1 MGKTRKVRRL
11 KRMRGGNSGTTLKR
25 IGINKITTLPK
36 LAFATNTTTLNTS
49 PKIEVEI
56 QTNPANQEYNVTPFS
71 EPPRIAKISSSPT
84 PSRSRS
90 SSVQGQPENTL
101 SKKPGNKPINISEF
115 VGLTENKE
123 NEEKKIYGR
132 LIQSISRK
140 PTQKEIDIPANLP
153 QESNAFRIIPNNQT
167 KKPSFFN
174 RLFKR
179 TKKNPFTQ
187 KPINQEYMTNSK
199 TNNQNSLTNEQ
210 KKRSR
215 QERVKLLQQNPTS
228 TRKNRKRNMNNRRTN
243 RVRA

>member
-11 KRMRGGNSGTTLKR
+11 KRMRGGNSGTRLKK
-25 IGINKITTLPK
+25 IVDVKKITTLSKP
-36 LAFATNTTTLNTS
+36 AFAKNTTTLNTS
-49 PKIEVEI
+49 PKIEVEK
-56 QTNPANQEYNVTPFS
+56 QTNQEYNVTPFS
-71 EPPRIAKISSSPT
+71 EPLRIVEISSSPT

-132 LIQSISRK
+132 LIPSISRK
-140 PTQKEIDIPANLP
+140 PTQNKIDVPTNLP
-153 QESNAFRIIPNNQT
+153 QESNAFRSIPNNQT
-167 KKPSFFN
+167 KKLSFFN
-174 RLFKR
+174 RLFKT

-187 KPINQEYMTNSK
+187 KPINQEHMTNSK
-199 TNNQNSLTNEQ
+199 TNNQKPLTNEQ

-215 QERVKLLQQNPTS
+215 PERVKLLQQNPTS
-228 TRKNRKRNMNNRRTN
+228 TRKNRKRNTNNRRTN